1 MRGIRHDV
9 CITSSASF
17 LTPVHQWL
25 WNRDLIRRNAF
36 YLFIFY
42 NAPELNCYPPEV
54 ALNQVHDH
62 RISHD
67 SLRKRNYSLHQLGFN
82 LLPSETSLSVQWK
95 DANYLLH
102 SRWWLFFF
110 WAVIVSYTNFW
121 MIVGNQLFSFQRHSV
136 SVPCFIQS
144 WTPCAFCGCVC
155 WRKHLDQYPHALS
168 SFTRVTVIS
177 VVVKTVN
184 VYITNIMPSNPETLI
199 FNVSVNTHEC
209 CFLTGIHPVLSF

>member
-110 WAVIVSYTNFW
+110 LGSNCFLYKFLDDCWKSVC
-121 MIVGNQLFSFQRHSV
+121 SV
-136 SVPCFIQS
+136 SSVILFQCHVSFKVELHVPFAGVFVGENILTS
-144 WTPCAFCGCVC
+144 ILM
-155 WRKHLDQYPHALS
+155 HYPAS
-168 SFTRVTVIS
+168 
-177 VVVKTVN
+177 
-184 VYITNIMPSNPETLI
+184 P
-199 FNVSVNTHEC
+199 
-209 CFLTGIHPVLSF
+209 GWQ

>member
-1 MRGIRHDV
+1 MQGIRHDV

-121 MIVGNQLFSFQRHSV
+121 MIVGNQFVQFPASFCFSAMFHSKLNSMCLLRVCLLAKTSWPV
-136 SVPCFIQS
+136 SSCIIQLHQGDS
-144 WTPCAFCGCVC
+144 NFCG
-155 WRKHLDQYPHALS
+155 
-168 SFTRVTVIS
+168 
-177 VVVKTVN
+177 
-184 VYITNIMPSNPETLI
+184 
-199 FNVSVNTHEC
+199 
-209 CFLTGIHPVLSF
+209 G